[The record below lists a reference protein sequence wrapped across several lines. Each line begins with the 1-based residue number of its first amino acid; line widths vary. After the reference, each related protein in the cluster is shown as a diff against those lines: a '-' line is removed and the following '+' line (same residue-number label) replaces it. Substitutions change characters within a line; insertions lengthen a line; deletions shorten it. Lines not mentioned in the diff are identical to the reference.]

1 VLIVNL
7 LTLSSSKLRT
17 QRAPE
22 CRGRACVHVNIR
34 KEDSSMQQETLEVA
48 FSSLDEAAAEG
59 YVVVD
64 VREPQELEAWPTPCG
79 NARHIP
85 MRTLLYGDSGLDV
98 DGKYLLVCAAG
109 QRSLAAASELRA
121 RGMRAV
127 FSQAGGVA
135 ALVQR

>member
-1 VLIVNL
+1 
-7 LTLSSSKLRT
+7 
-17 QRAPE
+17 
-22 CRGRACVHVNIR
+22 VHVNIPQ
-34 KEDSSMQQETLEVA
+34 EDSFMHQETLEVA
-48 FSSLDEAAAEG
+48 FSSLDDAAAEG

-64 VREPQELEAWPTPCG
+64 VREPKELEAWPTPCG